1 MREYRSLTLPQM
13 GRRTFLAASFGLLG
27 VCAAAAAGMRMSLT
41 DYNDDPGA
49 LDALSYQLTPSTK
62 NIVSLYSAER
72 VLEEMKAEGIDPSS
86 YSLDEGRSL
95 LTLPGEDVEGLAT
108 VILTGRFTGKRTYV
122 YQAFRSEVE
131 ITEIIGGEGIAAGDL
146 IFVYDPYENPSA
158 RLLL

>member
-86 YSLDEGRSL
+86 YSLDEPEAFSPCLERTSRGWQPSFSR
-95 LTLPGEDVEGLAT
+95 EGSPVREPT
-108 VILTGRFTGKRTYV
+108 FIRP
-122 YQAFRSEVE
+122 S
-131 ITEIIGGEGIAAGDL
+131 
-146 IFVYDPYENPSA
+146 DP
-158 RLLL
+158 RLR

>member
-72 VLEEMKAEGIDPSS
+72 VLEEMKAEGIEFVTNAD
-86 YSLDEGRSL
+86 
-95 LTLPGEDVEGLAT
+95 
-108 VILTGRFTGKRTYV
+108 IGKRFV
-122 YQAFRSEVE
+122 IS
-131 ITEIIGGEGIAAGDL
+131 IGL
-146 IFVYDPYENPSA
+146 T
-158 RLLL
+158 